1 MNTLTEPSQPATAIR
16 AQVREADQTLR
27 RIIARAAH
35 MEKRAE
41 RAEADSA
48 ERLRLE
54 ARARELRAAAA
65 ALVAEISD
73 LCRQV
78 IAA

>member
-1 MNTLTEPSQPATAIR
+1 
-16 AQVREADQTLR
+16 
-27 RIIARAAH
+27 

-54 ARARELRAAAA
+54 AGARELRAAAA
-65 ALVAEISD
+65 GLVAEISD